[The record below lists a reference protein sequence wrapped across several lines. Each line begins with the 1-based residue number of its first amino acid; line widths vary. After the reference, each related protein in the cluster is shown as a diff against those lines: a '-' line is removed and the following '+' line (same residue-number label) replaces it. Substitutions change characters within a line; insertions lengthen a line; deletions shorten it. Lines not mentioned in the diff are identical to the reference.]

1 MEDYAQA
8 LTYAIPIFLLLIGM
22 EALISWRMGIEINR
36 GPDMISSM
44 SSGVTNII
52 KDVLGL
58 SIVIVSYTWLV
69 ERVALFE
76 IQNAWYVYVIAFVA
90 KDFAGYWIHRLEHTI
105 NFLWNR
111 HIIHHSS
118 EEFNLSC
125 ALRQSISEVF
135 SYVTIFLIPAA
146 LLGIP
151 GQVIAVIA
159 PIQLF
164 AQFWYHTR
172 LINKMG
178 WLEHLMVTPSHH
190 RVHHAINPE
199 YIDKNY
205 GQIFILWDKWFR
217 TFQPE
222 LEEVPAVY
230 GVKRPVHTW
239 NPFLI
244 NFQHFWLLLADAI
257 KARNWRDKIKI
268 WFMPTGWRP
277 LDVASTYPVT
287 IISDVFRIVKYD
299 SAISKPLLKWSW
311 IQWWV
316 ILVLSLFLFFRF
328 AEIGLPGAFLYGLY
342 IFAAVFSMTSL
353 MDKASY
359 AWVAEGIKFL
369 ISIILLYLGQGD
381 WFGISTVIPFANYFV
396 AAYIVTSLSVSL
408 YFQYA
413 EVRRWNIGLSA
424 QKIVGS

>member
-1 MEDYAQA
+1 MEAYALA
-8 LTYAIPIFLLLIGM
+8 LMYAIPIFFLLIGV
-22 EALISWRMGIEINR
+22 EAFISWRMGIRINR

-44 SSGVTNII
+44 ASGVTNII

-58 SIVIVSYTWLV
+58 TIIIVSYAWLV
-69 ERVALFE
+69 ERVAIFE
-76 IQNAWYVYVIAFVA
+76 IRNVWYVYVIAFIT

-135 SYVTIFLIPAA
+135 SYVTIFLLPAA
-146 LLGIP
+146 IVGVP
-151 GQVIAVIA
+151 AEVIAVIA

-178 WLEHLMVTPSHH
+178 WLENIIVTPSHH

-205 GQIFILWDKWFR
+205 GQIFILWDKLFGS
-217 TFQPE
+217 FQPE
-222 LEEVPAVY
+222 LPEVPAVY
-230 GVKRPVHTW
+230 GVKRPVRTW

-244 NFQHFWLLLADAI
+244 NYQHIWLLLRDAW
-257 KARNWRDKIKI
+257 KTQRWSDKIRVF
-268 WFMPTGWRP
+268 FMPTGWRP
-277 LDVASTYPVT
+277 EDVSATHPVPV
-287 IISDVFRIVKYD
+287 IDDVYGFDKYD
-299 SAISKPLLKWSW
+299 SHISRPLLTWSW
-311 IQWWV
+311 VQWWV
-316 ILVLSLFLFFRF
+316 ILALTMFLFFRF
-328 AEIGLPGAFLYGLY
+328 AEIGFPNVFLYGLY
-342 IFAAVFSMTSL
+342 IFVAVFSMTSL
-353 MDKASY
+353 MDLARY
-359 AWVAEGIKFL
+359 AWIAEATKFL
-369 ISIILLYLGQGD
+369 LTAGILFLGKGE
-381 WFGISTVIPFANYFV
+381 WFGLTEVIPNGNYLIGTY
-396 AAYIVTSLSVSL
+396 AIISLCIGI

-413 EVRRWNIGLSA
+413 EAGWRNYFFDRQAS
-424 QKIVGS
+424 